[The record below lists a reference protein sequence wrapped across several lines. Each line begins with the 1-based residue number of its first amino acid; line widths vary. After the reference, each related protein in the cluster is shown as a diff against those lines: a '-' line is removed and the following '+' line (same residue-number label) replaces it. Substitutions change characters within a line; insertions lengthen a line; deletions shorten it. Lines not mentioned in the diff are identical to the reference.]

1 MIKVLGAISKMF
13 ARSRNTDVSTDK
25 EGLCKRMP
33 IPDIDDIKLLYD
45 KYREVDGEI
54 AVYERN
60 KMLEHPSKWNMCAML
75 LSHRDELVS
84 AINAI

>member
-13 ARSRNTDVSTDK
+13 ARSRSTDVSADK

-33 IPDIDDIKLLYD
+33 IPDIDDVKFLYD

-60 KMLEHPSKWNMCAML
+60 TILEHPNRWNMYAML
-75 LSHRDELVS
+75 LVHRDEIVS